1 MHSSPRQEHIDASKV
16 FPVRLAARTT
26 LLPHAATHHDSV
38 VLLPLESV
46 HGVNRNPVLNAFR
59 GGGLSQLQY
68 FLALAFMGVTPT
80 DTRNATRCKSSV
92 SRWISVS
99 CSPWATTS
107 SCRCRCCRRGGDA
120 VLSCL
125 RGTHVTT
132 WMMPMCVS
140 LLHRECRRGL
150 VLEPA
155 GTLAMTRKMLLLIK
169 ARNRR
174 PVRAW
179 RWMHDRQMRTR
190 AKP

>member
-1 MHSSPRQEHIDASKV
+1 LHSSPRQEHIDASKV

-107 SCRCRCCRRGGDA
+107 SGAVAEGLETRSRRACGDA
-120 VLSCL
+120 CDDMVD
-125 RGTHVTT
+125 VD
-132 WMMPMCVS
+132 
-140 LLHRECRRGL
+140 L
-150 VLEPA
+150 VVA
-155 GTLAMTRKMLLLIK
+155 GGVET
-169 ARNRR
+169 
-174 PVRAW
+174 
-179 RWMHDRQMRTR
+179 RTR
-190 AKP
+190 SRAPRDT